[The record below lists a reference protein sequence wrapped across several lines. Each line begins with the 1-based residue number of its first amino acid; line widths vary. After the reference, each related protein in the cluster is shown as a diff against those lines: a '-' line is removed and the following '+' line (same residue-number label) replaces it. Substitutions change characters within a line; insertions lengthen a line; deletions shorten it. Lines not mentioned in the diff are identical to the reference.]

1 MTCQKST
8 NEPVGIDRRTLVEEL
23 VRDLKS
29 VCEDEVNPSH
39 GNAYNVGS
47 YVGVLISL
55 DASTSMDI
63 TDHV

>member
-1 MTCQKST
+1 MGYGTLG
-8 NEPVGIDRRTLVEEL
+8 VIRGTLVEEL

-29 VCEDEVNPSH
+29 VCEDEVDPSH

-55 DASTSMDI
+55 DASTCMDI